1 MNSILNYAKKEA
13 APSKK
18 LQQKKQ
24 RIAKKACDLVN
35 KCIEKYPQVIGF
47 ELGGS
52 YAKGTWVSEKP
63 VDNVDIDIFVKFNKK
78 TSEKDFRNIGTKIG
92 FESLKKYKPYTRYAE
107 HPFVEAII
115 DGTRVN
121 VVPCYDVNKGEWQ
134 SATDRSVYHTK
145 FMKQKLSSSM
155 KEDVRI
161 LKKFLQHIEV
171 YGAEIAKEGFSGYVS
186 EVLISY
192 FGSFE
197 KTIKKISELKK
208 GQVIGKSTKKF
219 DSPVVIIDPVDNN
232 RNLGTAISMD
242 NLGKFVLASRAF
254 LKKPSKKFF
263 KKPIS
268 KRIMRN
274 NDKIVVV
281 QFRFKD
287 RSDDIIW
294 GQIKRA
300 SNALKTQLELGGF
313 TVLRNSSTKDEKENA
328 ALIFLLHAKKIENS
342 LVRSGP
348 EISSKEHCEKFIA
361 ANLKKSQLMWINEKG
376 KIQSLQKRKYDDV
389 KLFLRAILKN
399 NLKNSGIPKGLEK
412 DFKKGVKIIDAN
424 KVSTKSIKEA
434 IANIAVT
441 DETIFR

>member
-1 MNSILNYAKKEA
+1 M
-13 APSKK
+13 
-18 LQQKKQ
+18 Q
-24 RIAKKACDLVN
+24 
-35 KCIEKYPQVIGF
+35 IGF
-47 ELGGS
+47 Q
-52 YAKGTWVSEKP
+52 
-63 VDNVDIDIFVKFNKK
+63 
-78 TSEKDFRNIGTKIG
+78 
-92 FESLKKYKPYTRYAE
+92 SLKKYKPYTRYAE

-121 VVPCYDVNKGEWQ
+121 IVPCYDVNKGEWQ
-134 SATDRSVYHTK
+134 SATDRTVYHTK
-145 FMKQKLSSSM
+145 FMSQKLTDSM
-155 KEDVRI
+155 KVEVRI
-161 LKKFLQHIEV
+161 LKKFFLHIGV

-219 DSPVVIIDPVDNN
+219 DSPIVIIDPVDNN
-232 RNLGTAISMD
+232 RNLGTAISID
-242 NLGKFVLASRAF
+242 NLGKFVLASRVF
-254 LKKPSKKFF
+254 LKRPSKKFF
-263 KKPIS
+263 KKPVS
-268 KRIMRN
+268 KGIMKN
-274 NDKIVVV
+274 IDEIVVV

-313 TVLRNSSTKDEKENA
+313 TVLRNSSVKDEKKNA
-328 ALIFLLHAKKIENS
+328 ALIFLLHAKKIERS
-342 LVRSGP
+342 LVRGGP
-348 EISSKEHCEKFIA
+348 EISSKEHCEKFIS
-361 ANLKKSQLMWINEKG
+361 ANLKKSQLMWINEEG

-389 KLFLRAILKN
+389 ILFLQNLLKN
-399 NLKNSGIPKGLEK
+399 NLKNSGIPKGLAK
-412 DFKKGVKIIDAN
+412 DFKMGVKIINAS

>member
-1 MNSILNYAKKEA
+1 MKSILTSAKKEA
-13 APSKK
+13 TPPKK

-24 RIAKKACDLVN
+24 RIAKKVCDLVN
-35 KCIEKYPQVIGF
+35 QCIEKHVQVVGF

-52 YAKGTWVSEKP
+52 YAKGTWLPEKA
-63 VDNVDIDIFVKFNKK
+63 DIDIFVKFNKK

-92 FESLKKYKPYTRYAE
+92 FQSLKKHKPYTRHAE
-107 HPFVEAII
+107 HPFVEAVI

-121 VVPCYDVNKGEWQ
+121 IVPCYDVSRGEWQ
-134 SATDRSVYHTK
+134 SATDRSIYHTK
-145 FMKQKLSSSM
+145 FMLQKLSNSL
-155 KEDVRI
+155 KEEVRI
-161 LKKFLQHIEV
+161 LKKFFLHIDV
-171 YGAEIAKEGFSGYVS
+171 YGAEIAKEGFSVYVS

-208 GQVIGKSTKKF
+208 GQVIGKPTKKF
-219 DSPVVIIDPVDNN
+219 DSPIVIIDPVDNN
-232 RNLGTAISMD
+232 RNLGTAISMN

-268 KRIMRN
+268 KCIMKN

-348 EISSKEHCEKFIA
+348 EYLEKNI
-361 ANLKKSQLMWINEKG
+361 
-376 KIQSLQKRKYDDV
+376 V
-389 KLFLRAILKN
+389 
-399 NLKNSGIPKGLEK
+399 KNSLRQTKKKASLCGLTGK
-412 DFKKGVKIIDAN
+412 VKYN
-424 KVSTKSIKEA
+424 PCRNE
-434 IANIAVT
+434 NMMM
-441 DETIFR
+441 

>member
-1 MNSILNYAKKEA
+1 MNSILNYAKKETTPA
-13 APSKK
+13 KK

-24 RIAKKACDLVN
+24 RIVKKAYDLVRQ
-35 KCIEKYPQVIGF
+35 CIEKHSQVVGF

-52 YAKGTWVSEKP
+52 YAKGTWLPEKA
-63 VDNVDIDIFVKFNKK
+63 DIDIFVKFNKK
-78 TSEKDFRNIGTKIG
+78 TPEKNFRNIGTEIG
-92 FESLKKYKPYTRYAE
+92 FQSLKKYKPYTRYAE

-115 DGTRVN
+115 DGTRIN
-121 VVPCYDVNKGEWQ
+121 IVPCYDVNKGEWQ
-134 SATDRSVYHTK
+134 SATDRSIYHTK
-145 FMKQKLSSSM
+145 FMSQKLSDSM
-155 KEDVRI
+155 KGEVRI
-161 LKKFLQHIEV
+161 LKKFFLHIGV

-208 GQVIGKSTKKF
+208 GQVVGKSTKKF
-219 DSPVVIIDPVDNN
+219 DSPIVIIDPVDSN

-242 NLGKFVLASRAF
+242 NLGRFVLASRAF

-263 KKPIS
+263 KKPSS
-268 KRIMRN
+268 KRIMKN
-274 NDKIVVV
+274 SDKIVVV
-281 QFRFKD
+281 QFKFKD

-313 TVLRNSSTKDEKENA
+313 TVLRNSSVKDEKENA
-328 ALIFLLHAKKIENS
+328 ALIFLLHTKKIENS
-342 LVRSGP
+342 LIRSGP

-361 ANLKKSQLMWINEKG
+361 ANLKKSQLMWINEEG
-376 KIQSLQKRKYDDV
+376 KMQSLQKRKHDDV
-389 KLFLRAILKN
+389 KLFLRDILKSD
-399 NLKNSGIPKGLEK
+399 LKNSGIPNGLK
-412 DFKKGVKIIDAN
+412 RDFKKAVKIIDAN

-434 IANIAVT
+434 IANVAVT

>member
-1 MNSILNYAKKEA
+1 MNSILNYAKKETT
-13 APSKK
+13 PPKK

-24 RIAKKACDLVN
+24 RIAKKACDLVSQ
-35 KCIEKYPQVIGF
+35 CIEKHSQVVGF

-52 YAKGTWVSEKP
+52 YAKGTWLPEKA
-63 VDNVDIDIFVKFNKK
+63 DIDIFVKFNKK
-78 TSEKDFRNIGTKIG
+78 TPEKNFRNIGTEIG
-92 FESLKKYKPYTRYAE
+92 FQSLKKYKPYTRHAE

-121 VVPCYDVNKGEWQ
+121 IVPCYDVNKGEWQ
-134 SATDRSVYHTK
+134 SATDRSIYHTK
-145 FMKQKLSSSM
+145 FMSQKLSDSL
-155 KEDVRI
+155 KGEVRI
-161 LKKFLQHIEV
+161 LKKFFLHIDV

-208 GQVIGKSTKKF
+208 GQIIGKSTKKF
-219 DSPVVIIDPVDNN
+219 DSPIVIIDPVDNN

-242 NLGKFVLASRAF
+242 NLGRFVLASRSF

-263 KKPIS
+263 KKPVS
-268 KRIMRN
+268 KRIMKN

-313 TVLRNSSTKDEKENA
+313 TVLRNSSVKDEKENA
-328 ALIFLLHAKKIENS
+328 ALIFLLHAKKIEIS

-361 ANLKKSQLMWINEKG
+361 ANLKKSQLMWINNEG
-376 KIQSLQKRKYDDV
+376 KIQSLQKRKHDDV
-389 KLFLRAILKN
+389 KLFLQDILKN

-434 IANIAVT
+434 IANVAVT

>member
-1 MNSILNYAKKEA
+1 MNSILSYAKKEA
-13 APSKK
+13 TPSKK

-24 RIAKKACDLVN
+24 HVAKITCDLVSQ
-35 KCIEKYPQVIGF
+35 CIEKYPQVVGF

-52 YAKGTWVSEKP
+52 YAKGTWLPEKA
-63 VDNVDIDIFVKFNKK
+63 DIDIFVKFNKK
-78 TSEKDFRNIGTKIG
+78 TSEKDFRNIGTEIG
-92 FESLKKYKPYTRYAE
+92 FQSLKKHKPYTRHAE
-107 HPFVEAII
+107 HPFVEAVV

-121 VVPCYDVNKGEWQ
+121 IVPCYDVNKGEWQ
-134 SATDRSVYHTK
+134 SATDRSIYHTK
-145 FMKQKLSSSM
+145 FMSQKLSNSL
-155 KEDVRI
+155 KGEVRI
-161 LKKFLQHIEV
+161 LKKFFFHIDI

-208 GQVIGKSTKKF
+208 GQVVGKSTKKF
-219 DSPVVIIDPVDNN
+219 DSPIVIIDPVDNN

-242 NLGKFVLASRAF
+242 NLGKFVLASRVF

-263 KKPIS
+263 KKPVS
-268 KRIMRN
+268 KRIMKN

-348 EISSKEHCEKFIA
+348 EISSKEHCE
-361 ANLKKSQLMWINEKG
+361 
-376 KIQSLQKRKYDDV
+376 
-389 KLFLRAILKN
+389 
-399 NLKNSGIPKGLEK
+399 
-412 DFKKGVKIIDAN
+412 
-424 KVSTKSIKEA
+424 
-434 IANIAVT
+434 
-441 DETIFR
+441 

>member
-13 APSKK
+13 TPPKK

-24 RIAKKACDLVN
+24 SIAKKACELVN
-35 KCIEKYPQVIGF
+35 QCIEKHTQVVGF

-52 YAKGTWVSEKP
+52 YAKGTWLPEKA
-63 VDNVDIDIFVKFNKK
+63 DIDIFVKFNKK
-78 TSEKDFRNIGTKIG
+78 TSERDFRNIGTKIG
-92 FESLKKYKPYTRYAE
+92 FQALRKYKPYTRHAE

-121 VVPCYDVNKGEWQ
+121 IVPCYDVNKGEWQ
-134 SATDRSVYHTK
+134 SATDRSIYHTK
-145 FMKQKLSSSM
+145 FMSQKLSNTL
-155 KEDVRI
+155 KGEVRI
-161 LKKFLQHIEV
+161 LKKFFFHIDV
-171 YGAEIAKEGFSGYVS
+171 YGAEIAKEGFSGYVA

-219 DSPVVIIDPVDNN
+219 DSPIVIIDPVDNN

-242 NLGKFVLASRAF
+242 NLGKFVLASRVF
-254 LKKPSKKFF
+254 LKNPSKKFF
-263 KKPIS
+263 KKPVS
-268 KRIMRN
+268 KRIMKN
-274 NDKIVVV
+274 VDKIIVV
-281 QFRFKD
+281 QFRVKD

-300 SNALKTQLELGGF
+300 SNALKTQLGLGGF
-313 TVLRNSSTKDEKENA
+313 VVLRNSSVKDEKSNA
-328 ALIFLLHAKKIENS
+328 ALIFLLHAKKIESS

-348 EISSKEHCEKFIA
+348 EISSKEHCEKFIS
-361 ANLKKSQLMWINEKG
+361 ANLKKSQLMWINEEG
-376 KIQSLQKRKYDDV
+376 KIQSLQKRKHGDV
-389 KLFLRAILKN
+389 KLFLRDILKN
-399 NLKNSGIPKGLEK
+399 NLKNSGIPNGLKK
-412 DFKKGVKIIDAN
+412 DFKKGVKIIDAS

>member
-171 YGAEIAKEGFSGYVS
+171 YGAEIAKEGFSGYVV
-186 EVLISY
+186 EVLIFY
-192 FGSFE
+192 FHSFE
-197 KTIKKISELKK
+197 KTIEKISELKK
-208 GQVIGKSTKKF
+208 GQTIGKPTKKF
-219 DSPVVIIDPVDNN
+219 DSFVVIIDPVDNN
-232 RNLGTAISMD
+232 RNLGTAISIE
-242 NLGKFVLASRAF
+242 NLGKFVLASRLF

-263 KKPIS
+263 NKPVS
-268 KRIMRN
+268 KCIMKN
-274 NDKIVVV
+274 TDKIIVA
-281 QFRFKD
+281 QFKFKN

-313 TVLRNSSTKDEKENA
+313 TVLRNSSIKDEKENA
-328 ALIFLLHAKKIENS
+328 ALVFLLHAKKIENS
-342 LVRSGP
+342 LVRIGP
-348 EISSKEHCEKFIA
+348 EISSKAHCEKFIS
-361 ANLKKSQLMWINEKG
+361 ANAKKSQLMWIDEKG
-376 KIQSLQKRKYDDV
+376 KIKSLQKRKYDDAI
-389 KLFLRAILKN
+389 LFLKNLLKN

-412 DFKKGVKIIDAN
+412 DFKIGVKIISAN
-424 KVSTKSIKEA
+424 KTSNKSIKEA

-441 DETIFR
+441 DETIFH

>member
-1 MNSILNYAKKEA
+1 MNSILNYVKKEA
-13 APSKK
+13 TPSKK
-18 LQQKKQ
+18 LQEKKW
-24 RIAKKACDLVN
+24 RVAKKASDLVSQ
-35 KCIEKYPQVIGF
+35 CIEKHSQVVGF

-52 YAKGTWVSEKP
+52 YAKGTWLPEKA
-63 VDNVDIDIFVKFNKK
+63 DIDIFVKFNKK
-78 TSEKDFRNIGTKIG
+78 TSEKDFRDIGTEIG
-92 FESLKKYKPYTRYAE
+92 FESLKKYKPYTRHAE

-121 VVPCYDVNKGEWQ
+121 IVPCYDVNEGEWQ
-134 SATDRSVYHTK
+134 SATDRSIYHTK
-145 FMKQKLSSSM
+145 FMSQKLSNSL
-155 KEDVRI
+155 KEEVRI
-161 LKKFLQHIEV
+161 LKKFFFHIDV

-197 KTIKKISELKK
+197 KTIKKISGLKK
-208 GQVIGKSTKKF
+208 GQVIGKTMKKF
-219 DSPVVIIDPVDNN
+219 DSPIVIIDPVDNN

-263 KKPIS
+263 NKHVP
-268 KRIMRN
+268 KRIIKN

-281 QFRFKD
+281 QFRFKN

-313 TVLRNSSTKDEKENA
+313 TVLRNSSIKDEKENA

-348 EISSKEHCEKFIA
+348 EISSKEHCEKFIE
-361 ANLKKSQLMWINEKG
+361 ANLKKSQLMWINEEG
-376 KIQSLQKRKYDDV
+376 KIQSLQKRKHDDV
-389 KLFLRAILKN
+389 KLFLRDILKGD
-399 NLKNSGIPKGLEK
+399 LKNSGIPKGLEK
-412 DFKKGVKIIDAN
+412 DFKKGIKIIDAN

-434 IANIAVT
+434 MANVAVT
-441 DETIFR
+441 NETIFR